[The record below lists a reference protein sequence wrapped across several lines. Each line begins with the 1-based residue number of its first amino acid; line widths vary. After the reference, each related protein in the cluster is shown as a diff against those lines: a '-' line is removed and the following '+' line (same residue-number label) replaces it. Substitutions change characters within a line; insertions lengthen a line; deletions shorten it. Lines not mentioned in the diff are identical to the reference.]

1 MIIFGVAISTL
12 VTLFVVPVFYAL
24 LARYTHSPEALAH
37 KLDKLEDETP
47 VVTRAS
53 CAASATVS
61 RTRTPPDGERFLAGE
76 VVDLSHPVFAIEVDG
91 RACGGIGARPG
102 QGDRRHSAEMG
113 YWLGHALWG
122 RGLMTQA
129 VALYAPWLM
138 RELALYRL
146 QATVLDSNPASA
158 RVLQKNGFEE
168 EGAQRCAVV
177 KFGEVHDLRVFAK
190 VRRNMTDAT

>member
-1 MIIFGVAISTL
+1 MPQLLRQHDIQDVRLDGNG
-12 VTLFVVPVFYAL
+12 FVLRPWRA
-24 LARYTHSPEALAH
+24 
-37 KLDKLEDETP
+37 DDLEDLLEHADDLR
-47 VVTRAS
+47 VVRGLSDRFPHPYTRL
-53 CAASATVS
+53 
-61 RTRTPPDGERFLAGE
+61 DGERFLAGD
-76 VVDLSHPVFAIEVDG
+76 VVDLTDPIFAIEVDG

-113 YWLGHALWG
+113 YWLGHSQWG
-122 RGLMTQA
+122 HGLMTKA
-129 VALYAPWLM
+129 VALYTPWLM
-138 RELALYRL
+138 ETLALYRL

-190 VRRNMTDAT
+190 VRPPR